1 MKHYFIYILTNK
13 RRGVLYIGITGNLIK
28 RIWEHKNKVINGF
41 SKKYNTDKLVYI
53 EDYTDPE
60 SAILREKRLKKWK
73 RNWKIKLIESK
84 NSEWKDLYDNLLI

>member
-1 MKHYFIYILTNK
+1 MTNK

>member
-13 RRGVLYIGITGNLIK
+13 KRGVLYIGITGNLIK

-41 SKKYNTDKLVYI
+41 SKKYNTGKLVYV

-84 NSEWKDLYDNLLI
+84 NPEWKDLYNNLLI